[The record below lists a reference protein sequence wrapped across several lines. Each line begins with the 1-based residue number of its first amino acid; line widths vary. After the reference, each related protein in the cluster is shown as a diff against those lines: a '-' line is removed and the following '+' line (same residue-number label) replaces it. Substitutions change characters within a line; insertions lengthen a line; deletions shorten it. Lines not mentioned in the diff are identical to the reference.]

1 MLVLLTGGE
10 HRGEKTLHKV
20 TAALTLRARA
30 HFAPWR
36 GMAQR
41 ASKLSEGV
49 ASAASGLHFP

>member
-1 MLVLLTGGE
+1 MLVLLAGGE
-10 HRGEKTLHKV
+10 HRENTLHKA